1 MGNDVSRSPSH
12 THHIPTPSYRRHQ
25 LILLSFLSSAI
36 NSIEASFMIRNS
48 SSRRTT
54 TTTTLTTTI
63 TASSSSSLRFGPP
76 SFRRRA
82 KKSLRKPA
90 DNNYFAFDASAMD
103 VNRRNLRDDDIDD
116 DGERPADDLI
126 TRYDRMM
133 TDPSSGLAP
142 DGTTAT
148 TTRVEEDGLLSPL
161 PPLSSTTTTTT
172 PSKEE
177 EFDDTAW
184 SIYSNTFFL
193 SGGIFYLLATSWDY
207 ALFHANRS
215 LSIDDA
221 LTLPQRVLY
230 EFIWFMG
237 PLTYLLNS
245 IIDVRWAM
253 KVRGRDGRR
262 RELEKLLL
270 GKNGR
275 TGETTK
281 KNNKEDTRGRTMRM
295 GPTEYND
302 GMAERGEMEIVRYEN
317 HGLSSPLFDAVEAS
331 PLSSTMA
338 ETVRATPK
346 RRKLHLRRM
355 IVSPTRKIFHRM
367 RKHMGHRRD
376 LMAAITF
383 GIAAALSVTGAIC
396 YLVSTQGEFSFV
408 IHSSRDGYFRIDD
421 DVLAGWAGGLERGS
435 IHMYLV
441 SAVFALWRNPWRTT
455 RGGCGGGGG
464 SNGGAVRYNGHPKSS
479 SWIQT
484 WIVRPFNDVDAM
496 ETVGDVFFGVASVVD
511 VILED
516 STLDDNVLWW
526 PIVSAVLWTFDSL
539 FYLRGDF
546 VTLFMRKEVLSSE
559 EDGDDVQMG
568 DGFAGLDNGE
578 DDVVVEDQGSVVQV
592 WEYPVEGNGTE
603 NMVLS

>member
-1 MGNDVSRSPSH
+1 MNLGDDNDDDDERQADDW
-12 THHIPTPSYRRHQ
+12 TTRYNRMMD
-25 LILLSFLSSAI
+25 SA
-36 NSIEASFMIRNS
+36 SGLAPG
-48 SSRRTT
+48 RTT
-54 TTTTLTTTI
+54 TTTRLEEDNLLS
-63 TASSSSSLRFGPP
+63 ALPSSSQ
-76 SFRRRA
+76 
-82 KKSLRKPA
+82 
-90 DNNYFAFDASAMD
+90 
-103 VNRRNLRDDDIDD
+103 
-116 DGERPADDLI
+116 
-126 TRYDRMM
+126 
-133 TDPSSGLAP
+133 
-142 DGTTAT
+142 
-148 TTRVEEDGLLSPL
+148 
-161 PPLSSTTTTTT
+161 TTTTTT
-172 PSKEE
+172 TTCSKEEE

-207 ALFHANRS
+207 ALFHSDRS

-221 LTLPQRVLY
+221 LTTPQRVLY
-230 EFIWFMG
+230 EWLWFMG

-245 IIDVRWAM
+245 VIDVRWAM
-253 KVRGRDGRR
+253 KVWGRDGRR

-270 GKNGR
+270 GKSGR
-275 TGETTK
+275 SGQTTEK
-281 KNNKEDTRGRTMRM
+281 ENEKEKTNKNAMTRWM
-295 GPTEYND
+295 ESND
-302 GMAERGEMEIVRYEN
+302 HDAGMVERGEMEIVRY
-317 HGLSSPLFDAVEAS
+317 HHDGLSSPLFDVVEAS
-331 PLSSTMA
+331 PLSAT
-338 ETVRATPK
+338 TTTTPK

-376 LMAAITF
+376 LMAAVTF
-383 GIAAALSVTGAIC
+383 GIAAALSVAGAIC

-408 IHSSRDGYFRIDD
+408 IHSSRDGYHLRIDE
-421 DVLAGWAGGLERGS
+421 DVLAAWAGGLERGS

-441 SAVFALWRNPWRTT
+441 SAVFALWRNPCRTNG
-455 RGGCGGGGG
+455 GGCGGGGG
-464 SNGGAVRYNGHPKSS
+464 TGGRVQYNGNPKSSS

-546 VTLFMRKEVLSSE
+546 VTLFTKKEVLSSD
-559 EDGDDVQMG
+559 EDGENVQMG
-568 DGFAGLDNGE
+568 SGFVGLENGE
-578 DDVVVEDQGSVVQV
+578 DGGVVEEDESVVQV
-592 WEYPVEGNGTE
+592 WEYPAEGNGTE